1 MKKTVTLSMLYD
13 RLVSLE
19 QKIAELEHLF
29 LAEIEVSGKER
40 RELKKAKEEI
50 EKGEYISEG
59 ELFKLLES
67 E

>member
-19 QKIAELEHLF
+19 QKIEELEHLF

-40 RELKKAKEEI
+40 RELKKAK
-50 EKGEYISEG
+50 
-59 ELFKLLES
+59 
-67 E
+67 